1 MYLPSG
7 QASDAG
13 NSHASWETACQKIH
27 GDFHVKGGWMNLRIL
42 LIMDPLIAVP
52 PQHYGGIERVIAD
65 LANGLHRRGH
75 QVTLWAA
82 PGSSI
87 QGKVV
92 PFGRES
98 EWTRWSNIR
107 NTIHLSSRLW
117 RLRGKFDLIHNFGR
131 LAY

>member
-1 MYLPSG
+1 M
-7 QASDAG
+7 
-13 NSHASWETACQKIH
+13 T
-27 GDFHVKGGWMNLRIL
+27 LRIL
-42 LIMDPLIAVP
+42 LIMDPFIAVP

-107 NTIHLSSRLW
+107 NTVHLSSRLW
-117 RLRGKFDLIHNFGR
+117 RLRDNVDLIHNFGR
-131 LAY
+131 LAYLISVLRWDLPKIQTYMRTVDAKNMV